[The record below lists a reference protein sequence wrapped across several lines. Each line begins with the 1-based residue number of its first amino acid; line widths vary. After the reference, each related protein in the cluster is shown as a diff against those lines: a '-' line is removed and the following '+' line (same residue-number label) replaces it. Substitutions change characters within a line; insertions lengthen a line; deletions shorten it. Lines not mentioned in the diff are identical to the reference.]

1 MGFAFDSAALPA
13 DLPVAPD
20 YSSARRQFLEAC
32 AACGAAVEFHPH
44 PQPGLQG
51 EPIGIDI
58 AWLGPRT
65 ARSVV
70 VSLSGTHGVEGLY
83 GSGAQVTALR
93 HAGSI
98 PLPADT
104 AIVCVHAVNPYG
116 FSWVRRVDADNID
129 INRNFID
136 FTDPP
141 PNPGYPAMHALL
153 VPDTWDAST
162 LPNIRAG
169 VAAAMQR
176 EGQRAATAAITGG
189 QRSHPDGLFFGG
201 TQACWSNRTLSAII
215 PDLLRDARAICVLDH
230 HTGLGPE
237 GHTEIICRHP
247 VDSRAL
253 ALARQWWGQDV
264 TATEAGESASEVLGG
279 NVRMAFDGWCPKA
292 EVVVTAALEVGTV
305 PGSRVLAAL
314 VADNWLHQR
323 GDPRSAM
330 AESIRRQVRDAFFVD
345 TAVWR
350 VGSIHRALQILD
362 QSLKGLEQI
371 AF

>member
-20 YSSARRQFLEAC
+20 YARARQQFLEAC

-65 ARSVV
+65 ARRVV

-83 GSGAQVTALR
+83 GSGAQVTALQR
-93 HAGSI
+93 AGSN

-104 AIVCVHAVNPYG
+104 AIVWVHAVNPYG

-141 PNPGYPAMHALL
+141 PNPGYAAMHAML
-153 VPDTWDAST
+153 VPDEWNADT
-162 LPNIRAG
+162 LPRIRAE
-169 VAAAMQR
+169 VASAMQR

-201 TQACWSNRTLSAII
+201 TQACWSNRTLSAIM
-215 PDLLRDARAICVLDH
+215 PGLLADARAICVLDH

-237 GHTEIICRHP
+237 GHTELICRHP
-247 VDSRAL
+247 VGSRAL

-279 NVRMAFDGWCPKA
+279 NVRMAFDGWCPNA
-292 EVVVTAALEVGTV
+292 GVVVTTALEVGTV
-305 PGSRVLAAL
+305 SGSRVLAAL

-323 GDPRSAM
+323 GDPHSPM

-345 TAVWR
+345 TAAWR

-371 AF
+371 EF